1 VPPKIQ
7 LFLWLLSHNKLAT
20 VDNLNKKGLQKPVQC
35 QFCNE
40 AKSIVHLFFECVV
53 AKTIWEGVIAHLS
66 FGIDSDYLF
75 DCFKM
80 AA

>member
-40 AKSIVHLFFECVV
+40 AKSIVHLFLVCGSKDNLGGRQCPPEF
-53 AKTIWEGVIAHLS
+53 WDRL
-66 FGIDSDYLF
+66 
-75 DCFKM
+75 
-80 AA
+80 